1 MMTFLRTKKSTEIRV
16 AFYERFRKA
25 YKEEFGIAPS
35 AQVVYHAWIETAVP
49 PLEQNAPAYES
60 LNVSE
65 TALFVKA
72 AVTVAISLE
81 SPAAR
86 EVWHLD
92 VGSSHP
98 GAVIG
103 QLMTREARLNAQEAR
118 LLCEACKRAN
128 EEETPGCAKC
138 YQRTGETVAHCQAH
152 EEHD

>member
-1 MMTFLRTKKSTEIRV
+1 MTFLRTKKSTEIRV

-72 AVTVAISLE
+72 AVTVAIQLE
-81 SPAAR
+81 SPENKAFDR
-86 EVWHLD
+86 
-92 VGSSHP
+92 
-98 GAVIG
+98 I
-103 QLMTREARLNAQEAR
+103 T
-118 LLCEACKRAN
+118 CEACKRAN

-138 YQRTGETVAHCQAH
+138 YKATGETVAHCSAH
-152 EEHD
+152 EDHE